1 MKISI
6 ITASYNSAATIKD
19 TLDSVRD
26 QRNVDIE
33 HLIID
38 GVSTDGTLD
47 ICREYPHLA
56 KVSSKKDKGIYD
68 AMNRGL
74 DLCTGDI
81 VGILNSDDFYTDKH
95 VLEDVVKA
103 FENTDVDAI
112 YGDLVFVREDDTS
125 SIIRLWRSGE
135 QDARK
140 WLNGWMPPHPT
151 FFVRKEMY
159 EKYGNFD
166 LRLKSAADYELML
179 RFIYKEGIKVGYIPR
194 VLVKMRE
201 GGQSTASLRN
211 RLLANREDSLAWEIN
226 GLKKLPYTT
235 ILKPLRKINQF
246 LISNNK

>member
-6 ITASYNSAATIKD
+6 ITASYNSAGTIKD

-26 QRNVDIE
+26 QCNVDVE

-38 GVSTDGTLD
+38 GVSTDETLS
-47 ICREYPHLA
+47 ICVDYPHIA
-56 KVSSKKDKGIYD
+56 EVSSKKDKGIYD
-68 AMNRGL
+68 AMNRGI
-74 DLCTGDI
+74 DICTGDI
-81 VGILNSDDFYTDKH
+81 VGILNSDDFYVDAH

-103 FENTDVDAI
+103 FENTDIDAI
-112 YGDLVFVREDDTS
+112 YGDLVFVREDDTQS
-125 SIIRLWRSGE
+125 VIRVWRSGE

-151 FFVRKEMY
+151 FFVRRELYDKF
-159 EKYGNFD
+159 GRFNLA
-166 LRLKSAADYELML
+166 LRSAADYELML
-179 RFIYKEGIKVGYIPR
+179 RFIYKEGVKVGYIPR

-211 RLLANREDSLAWEIN
+211 RLLANREDSMAWEIN
-226 GLKKLPYTT
+226 GLKKSALTT

-246 LISNNK
+246 FVREY